1 MKIKPVASVGR
12 IVLFAI
18 VLITGPA
25 FSQSSLSQ
33 KSDSSKFIADFEAM
47 NARGEALYKTGRTFI
62 WSGMALIPLGL
73 LALVPVAYD
82 GAFGITA
89 ADPGIGGSILGAAAG
104 LIHLGIP
111 IMGSGTRK
119 EEAAA
124 KGLHPDFEAAPS
136 GWPAY
141 KQSWKWIGAG
151 GALIATSFPFV
162 IVAALD
168 SDNQRSGIGWL
179 AGSLLYGGLTVGG
192 IGILEQY
199 YSGYLFSRGHAQA
212 RSSLLESVS
221 VTLQPILRL
230 GARGSETAGL
240 RLNAVF

>member
-1 MKIKPVASVGR
+1 MKLNSVTTLG
-12 IVLFAI
+12 IILLFTA
-18 VLITGPA
+18 VPL
-25 FSQSSLSQ
+25 QSKVDL
-33 KSDSSKFIADFEAM
+33 DAM
-47 NARGEALYKTGRTFI
+47 NSRGESLYKTGRTCI

-89 ADPGIGGSILGAAAG
+89 ADPGIGGSIIGAGVG

-119 EEAAA
+119 EETAA

-141 KQSWKWIGAG
+141 RQSWKWIGAG
-151 GALIATSFPFV
+151 GAIVLSSFPFI
-162 IVAALD
+162 IVTALD
-168 SDNQRSGIGWL
+168 TDHQRPGIEWV
-179 AGSLLYGGLTVGG
+179 AGGLLYGGLTVAG

-199 YSGYLFSRGHAQA
+199 YSGYRFSRGHAKA
-212 RSSLLESVS
+212 RHALLESVS
-221 VTLQPILRL
+221 VSLQPLLLL
-230 GARGSETAGL
+230 GTRGEKTTGI
-240 RLNAVF
+240 RLNAAF